1 MTTSLLLIGAGKM
14 GGAMLTGWLADCA
27 APGGVTVVEP
37 DSATREAWAERAGVV
52 CHANV
57 DDVAET
63 YRPTMVVLAVK
74 PQTMATALPAL
85 RRFAGPDTAFLSIAA
100 GTTLAVFQRY
110 LGDRA
115 AIIRAMPNTPA
126 AVGRGISAY
135 CGNAAASDAQKDL
148 AARLLG
154 AVGAVVALDDESQ
167 MDAWPLFQAVGQLMS
182 SIPKLWRRLAS
193 PPACPPIWRRDWP
206 ARRFRRRQVARLSD
220 EDASQLRINVTS
232 PGGTTQAALEVLM
245 DGETGLR
252 PWWHARSPPPRRAPP
267 PWPNN
272 WAAAGKC
279 GKAPI
284 LKHEWGRRYWSGRG
298 RRFVRG
304 GFELAAEGG
313 WRRPHGRYRRSSGRV
328 GGPGEPAV
336 KFQ

>member
-14 GGAMLTGWLADCA
+14 GGAMLTGWLADGT

-37 DSATREAWAERAGVV
+37 DSAAREAWADRPGVV

-167 MDAWPLFQAVGQLMS
+167 MDAVTAVSGSGPAYVFHL
-182 SIPKLWRRLAS
+182 IEALAAAGVAAGLPADLATRLAS
-193 PPACPPIWRRDWP
+193 TTVSGAGEL
-206 ARRFRRRQVARLSD
+206 ARLSD

-245 DGETGLR
+245 DGETGL
-252 PWWHARSPPPRRAPP
+252 PPLVARAV
-267 PWPNN
+267 
-272 WAAAGKC
+272 AAA
-279 GKAPI
+279 KA
-284 LKHEWGRRYWSGRG
+284 RAAA
-298 RRFVRG
+298 
-304 GFELAAEGG
+304 LAE
-313 WRRPHGRYRRSSGRV
+313 
-328 GGPGEPAV
+328 
-336 KFQ
+336 